1 MRERNYTRLGEIVWT
16 EKLANG
22 LQIFVVT
29 KPEFAKTYAFFA
41 VKYGGMDMRFEEDGQ
56 WRDTPAGVAHFLEHK
71 MFDTEDGN
79 ALQVLA
85 ANGAQ
90 PNAFTGSD
98 MTAYYFDST
107 ENFEENL
114 RTLLSFVSVP
124 WFTRES
130 VDKEQG
136 IIGQEIRMGEDD
148 PSLRCYYDMLEALY
162 DHLPVRTSVAGTV
175 ESIADI
181 TADTLYACH
190 RAFYQPANM
199 CLCVVGDV
207 DPNLVRRA
215 AEEILPRQSGRADI
229 SRDYGEPEEPRAVTP
244 RRERRMEV
252 SMPLFMVG
260 WKCDAPLEGPESLRQ
275 ELIHDLAYELL
286 MGESSPLYTRLY
298 EQGLVNKNFGGGWDR
313 VHGGACFYAGGE
325 SRDPDAVRDAI
336 AEEAQ
341 RIGREGLDEAF
352 FQRTLRALY
361 GSRLRRLNSF
371 DSVCIELAT
380 AYFYGSDYYTF
391 AECYDTITKEDA
403 EQCIRTCFTPE
414 RTALAV
420 VLPLEDSDSGEE

>member
-1 MRERNYTRLGEIVWT
+1 MKELNYSRLGEIVWT
-16 EKLANG
+16 ERLGNG
-22 LQIFVVT
+22 LQVFVVS
-29 KPEFAKTYAFFA
+29 KPEFVKSYAFFA
-41 VKYGGMDMRFEEDGQ
+41 VRYGGMDMRFEEDGA

-124 WFTRES
+124 WFTQES

-148 PSLRCYYDMLEALY
+148 PELRSYYDLMEALY

-190 RAFYQPANM
+190 RTFYQPANM

-207 DPNLVRRA
+207 DPKMVIRA
-215 AEEILPRQSGRADI
+215 AEEVLPRKKGRSDI
-229 SRDYGEPEEPRAVTP
+229 PRDYGAPEEPKAVTC
-244 RRERRMEV
+244 RRGRRMEV
-252 SMPLFMVG
+252 AMPLFTAG
-260 WKCDAPLEGPESLRQ
+260 WKCDVPAEGPESLRQ

-286 MGESSPLYTRLY
+286 LGESTPLYARLY
-298 EQGLVNKNFGGGWDR
+298 EKGLINKSFGGGWDR
-313 VHGGACFYAGGE
+313 VRGGACFYAGGE
-325 SRDPDAVRDAI
+325 SRDPDAVQAAI
-336 AEEAQ
+336 AEEAA
-341 RIGREGLDEAF
+341 RLGREGIDPAYF
-352 FQRTLRALY
+352 DRTRRALY

-371 DSVCIELAT
+371 EAVCVDLTT
-380 AYFYGSDYYTF
+380 AYFHGSDYYTF
-391 AECYDTITKEDA
+391 ADCYDTITKEDV

-414 RTALAV
+414 RMALSV
-420 VLPLEDSDSGEE
+420 VLPLEDGED